1 MEPSHFNSGTQTAPN
16 SDLSQPG
23 PSGLQ
28 NSSQPGPSSSS
39 STPSANQGTIF

>member
-16 SDLSQPG
+16 SDFSQPG

-28 NSSQPGPSSSS
+28 NSSQPAPSSSS
-39 STPSANQGTIF
+39 STTSPNQGTTF